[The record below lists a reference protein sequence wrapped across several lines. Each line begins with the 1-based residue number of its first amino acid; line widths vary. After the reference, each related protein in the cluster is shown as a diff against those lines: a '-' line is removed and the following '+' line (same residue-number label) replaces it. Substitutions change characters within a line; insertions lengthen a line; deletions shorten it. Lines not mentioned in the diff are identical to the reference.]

1 RFSILTDDEVS
12 VLFCFLCSD
21 SSSPNFNDTELLDLL
36 IGVKQE
42 VYLNMNPV
50 TSQEAQRT
58 LNRLKSPDYGY
69 LWEDQDKLT
78 KDTRD
83 KTMDRVSSMNTD
95 IPFWYSNSGTASA
108 YLRSKGYN
116 RKSGERCVIGVGC
129 DSLLIHRL
137 QMNILT
143 HVTMEDTNI
152 YPEICQ
158 ILNVSNQML
167 KKGEAK
173 RKDFLMDLRKKGKD
187 VKFRRSLRDSVDH
200 VTWLWRYGLYAR
212 PDIVRSCIG
221 LYPHNDIYII
231 DNKAYRKLGKQQI
244 SSEEVRCLLYC
255 LLLAENYQLRVNEQ
269 SNNSTKEAIRERYF
283 PDITYKDL
291 VELPSG
297 IAETRDGVIT
307 FISDDIRHDV
317 MYAFVTECLV
327 EDSDLEFFLTMASRD
342 VISEYCR
349 SWDYRRSEK
358 ERCLYVPERPEK
370 MYDLFIDKL
379 QLDIISHCTVSDNR
393 IHERVS
399 KKCKY

>member
-1 RFSILTDDEVS
+1 MMNGSTHSRTNSWREKNNNDPEQSRAQWSTQSFTAEDIVQQFTLPQIVKCNQQAILVKRDVPLPINLAQPLLLHDKRTIRKLLARNVVMNPATQRYSENDETVVIPADYDDRFSILTDDEVS

-231 DNKAYRKLGKQQI
+231 DNKAYRKLGWAQPTKWSFI
-244 SSEEVRCLLYC
+244 PVR
-255 LLLAENYQLRVNEQ
+255 
-269 SNNSTKEAIRERYF
+269 
-283 PDITYKDL
+283 
-291 VELPSG
+291 
-297 IAETRDGVIT
+297 
-307 FISDDIRHDV
+307 
-317 MYAFVTECLV
+317 
-327 EDSDLEFFLTMASRD
+327 
-342 VISEYCR
+342 
-349 SWDYRRSEK
+349 
-358 ERCLYVPERPEK
+358 
-370 MYDLFIDKL
+370 
-379 QLDIISHCTVSDNR
+379 
-393 IHERVS
+393 
-399 KKCKY
+399 